1 MVEVTL
7 KDIQM
12 LKQDV
17 ILNRLPQWKDCW
29 FDNSSLKEKA
39 DSFYFIHAAE
49 DFWTSQDSHKND
61 DSHRETLV
69 YYGYW

>member
-1 MVEVTL
+1 MTL

-29 FDNSSLKEKA
+29 FDNSTLKDKA

-49 DFWTSQDSHKND
+49 DFWTSQDND
-61 DSHRETLV
+61 NDSNRETLV
-69 YYGYW
+69 YCGHW